1 MKKNGLENRQ
11 PNNFAFYFATIIFSV
26 LFLLIGNKLATEGF
40 HPSSESS
47 NQDIVK
53 ALITQVIHRDADQ
66 IDYGDGEV
74 YNTVQIIFKARIL
87 NGNYKDQ
94 TVTAYQYIDDSL
106 PLTATAG
113 EVKAGDKV
121 VLVNQSTEGQDWN
134 FMEYVR
140 HDKLYILGAVFVLAL
155 LIFGRKKGFNTLLS
169 LIFTCAGIFA
179 VFIPSILSGKNIY
192 VSSIIICFYTIIM
205 TILIVNGKNY
215 KSLAAIIGCFSGVLI
230 SGLLTILMSNI
241 LSMTGVIDED
251 SIFLLQFSSAHP
263 IDLKAIIFGAIVIGA
278 MGAIMDTSV
287 SIASSLWEVKEH
299 SSSVTFDKIFKSG
312 MNIGRDVMGT
322 MTNTLI
328 LAYIGSSLSIVL
340 LFVAY
345 NSSPLFLFNRELI
358 IAELLQAL
366 VGSIGILLTMPITS
380 LVCAALF
387 TKSSKR
393 R

>member
-1 MKKNGLENRQ
+1 MKKNKSNDRQ
-11 PNNFAFYFATIIFSV
+11 SNNFAFYFATIVFSV
-26 LFLLIGNKLATEGF
+26 LFLLIGNKLATENF
-40 HPSSESS
+40 HASENV
-47 NQDIVK
+47 NQEITKAVITNIV
-53 ALITQVIHRDADQ
+53 QRDAEQ
-66 IDYGDGEV
+66 TDYGEGEV
-74 YNTVQIIFKARIL
+74 YNFVQITFEAKIL
-87 NGNYKDQ
+87 SGNYKNQ
-94 TVTAYQYIDDSL
+94 TVTGYQYMDDSL
-106 PLTATAG
+106 PLTVTAG
-113 EVKAGDKV
+113 EVKTGDTV
-121 VLVNQSTEGQDWN
+121 VLINQSADGQDWN

-140 HDKLYILGAVFVLAL
+140 HDKIYILGGVFVLAL

-192 VSSIIICFYTIIM
+192 ISSIIICLYTIIM
-205 TILIVNGKNY
+205 TILIVNGKNA
-215 KSLAAIIGCFSGVLI
+215 KSLAAIIGCFSGILI

-251 SIFLLQFSSAHP
+251 SIFLLQLSATNP
-263 IDLKAIIFGAIVIGA
+263 IDLKAIIFSSIVIGA

-287 SIASSLWEVKEH
+287 SIASSLWEVREH
-299 SSSVTFDKIFKSG
+299 SSLVTFDKLFKSG

-345 NSSPLFLFNRELI
+345 NSSLLYLFNRELI

-380 LVCAALF
+380 LICAALF
-387 TKSSKR
+387 TKSDKR
-393 R
+393 Q

>member
-1 MKKNGLENRQ
+1 MKKNKSNDRQ
-11 PNNFAFYFATIIFSV
+11 SNNFAFYFATIVFSV
-26 LFLLIGNKLATEGF
+26 LFLLIGNKLATENF
-40 HPSSESS
+40 HASESV
-47 NQDIVK
+47 NQEIAKAVITNIV
-53 ALITQVIHRDADQ
+53 QRDAEHT
-66 IDYGDGEV
+66 DYGEGEV
-74 YNTVQIIFKARIL
+74 YNFVQITFEAKIL
-87 NGNYKDQ
+87 SGNYKNQ
-94 TVTAYQYIDDSL
+94 TVTGYQYMDDSL
-106 PLTATAG
+106 PLTVTAG
-113 EVKAGDKV
+113 EVKTGDTV
-121 VLVNQSTEGQDWN
+121 VLVNQSADGQDWN

-140 HDKLYILGAVFVLAL
+140 HDKIYILGGVFVLAL

-192 VSSIIICFYTIIM
+192 ISSIIICLYTIIM
-205 TILIVNGKNY
+205 TILIVNGKNA
-215 KSLAAIIGCFSGVLI
+215 KSLAAIIGCFSGILI
-230 SGLLTILMSNI
+230 SGLLTVLMSNI

-251 SIFLLQFSSAHP
+251 SIFLLQLSATNP
-263 IDLKAIIFGAIVIGA
+263 IDLKAIIFSSIVIGA

-287 SIASSLWEVKEH
+287 SIASSLWEVREH
-299 SSSVTFDKIFKSG
+299 SSLVTFDKLFKSG

-345 NSSPLFLFNRELI
+345 NSSLLYLFNRELI

-380 LVCAALF
+380 LICAALF
-387 TKSSKR
+387 TKSDKR